1 MEKHIILKKLVAITL
16 AAITAASAFG
26 MNASAA
32 SVADFTD
39 VKPGAWYY
47 PAVEY
52 ATDNQLFQGT
62 TPTTFSPNG
71 SVTRGMFVTV
81 LGRKAGVNIKD
92 YPTTRFKDVKSSIYY
107 APYVEWAA
115 TYGIVSGTDEKK
127 ALFSPDKT
135 VTREQMASILYRFAQ
150 ATENDVD
157 YSGEKFYSFSDY
169 GKVSSFAQDAF
180 KWASDKGIINGSDG
194 KLNPKGTAT
203 RAQVAQVFLS
213 AQYVLTKTE
222 ITIDP
227 IPAPEPDPAADFEPV
242 PINKLANL
250 KSIKKALTDNQMKQV
265 YDIAVDIVRSS
276 MFLDTTE
283 QKAFYIARKI
293 ARDYNKYEYTS
304 STKHCGDPYGVFI
317 EKKATCSG
325 FTRTMGLC
333 LNIMGLPYEHVNEG
347 LWEHQWCRVKING
360 KYWACDAYTEPYGL
374 FSLNGIL
381 YREDVPYD
389 FPSMGGYVGHKAD
402 MEKHYPTL
410 PAFQCTLESC
420 LNGETLT
427 AFGTWGQG
435 ERKDYSRIDG
445 YLFDN
450 KVGRWIKNK
459 NDPAEQYAL
468 NIDSGVGPY
477 TVIVYLP
484 NDQEKVFSQTFN
496 TTFTWERTYE
506 DYNAEGSIGGNYVDV
521 TIIDYFGRQIGL
533 QTHY

>member
-1 MEKHIILKKLVAITL
+1 MKKHIILKKLVAITL

-26 MNASAA
+26 MSASAA

-115 TYGIVSGTDEKK
+115 TYGIVNGTDEKK

-227 IPAPEPDPAADFEPV
+227 IPAPEPDADPKADPNNIFNVYKRDFSAKNDWQVSSKSKMDPSEQAQLISLLKGKTGNMVWNEIALHGMTTGNVGCTYDATYWGLGTIYDESQIEESDYYEVEMKATTVDQVAATILKRLPDVPDAKYICVDVTDHVDAKGNKLEGLFYEIYFINTPEAVVEPSDSAFTAKVKRLVAERLPSGYVLDNSLAPDGGWSDFVFMPGHLSLSEDKLAEEYADFFVYLIRNNWHMGGEYDAECG
-242 PINKLANL
+242 KW
-250 KSIKKALTDNQMKQV
+250 V
-265 YDIAVDIVRSS
+265 YDIALAPG
-276 MFLDTTE
+276 LDPKTG
-283 QKAFYIARKI
+283 
-293 ARDYNKYEYTS
+293 N
-304 STKHCGDPYGVFI
+304 
-317 EKKATCSG
+317 
-325 FTRTMGLC
+325 
-333 LNIMGLPYEHVNEG
+333 
-347 LWEHQWCRVKING
+347 NG
-360 KYWACDAYTEPYGL
+360 HEPLRMY
-374 FSLNGIL
+374 
-381 YREDVPYD
+381 
-389 FPSMGGYVGHKAD
+389 
-402 MEKHYPTL
+402 
-410 PAFQCTLESC
+410 
-420 LNGETLT
+420 
-427 AFGTWGQG
+427 
-435 ERKDYSRIDG
+435 
-445 YLFDN
+445 
-450 KVGRWIKNK
+450 
-459 NDPAEQYAL
+459 YA
-468 NIDSGVGPY
+468 
-477 TVIVYLP
+477 
-484 NDQEKVFSQTFN
+484 
-496 TTFTWERTYE
+496 
-506 DYNAEGSIGGNYVDV
+506 
-521 TIIDYFGRQIGL
+521 
-533 QTHY
+533 

>member
-1 MEKHIILKKLVAITL
+1 MKKHIILKKLAAITL

-26 MNASAA
+26 MSASAA

-150 ATENDVD
+150 ATENDAD

-227 IPAPEPDPAADFEPV
+227 IPAPEPDADPKADPNNIFNVYKRDFSAKNDWQVSSKSKMDPSEQAQLISLLKGKTGNMVWNEIALHGMTTGQVGYTRDVSFPATEDNPIYHAKATSINQVAETILKRISGVPDAKYVCVTLEDEEETTEGYAKDVYYNLYFINTPEAVVEPGDSAFTAKVKRLVAERLPSGYVLDNSLAPDGGWSDFVFMPGHLSLSEDKLAEEYADFFV
-242 PINKLANL
+242 YLIRNNWHMGGKYD
-250 KSIKKALTDNQMKQV
+250 SFCGGVV
-265 YDIAVDIVRSS
+265 YDIALAPG
-276 MFLDTTE
+276 LDPKTG
-283 QKAFYIARKI
+283 
-293 ARDYNKYEYTS
+293 N
-304 STKHCGDPYGVFI
+304 
-317 EKKATCSG
+317 
-325 FTRTMGLC
+325 
-333 LNIMGLPYEHVNEG
+333 
-347 LWEHQWCRVKING
+347 NG
-360 KYWACDAYTEPYGL
+360 HEPLRMY
-374 FSLNGIL
+374 
-381 YREDVPYD
+381 
-389 FPSMGGYVGHKAD
+389 
-402 MEKHYPTL
+402 
-410 PAFQCTLESC
+410 
-420 LNGETLT
+420 
-427 AFGTWGQG
+427 
-435 ERKDYSRIDG
+435 
-445 YLFDN
+445 
-450 KVGRWIKNK
+450 
-459 NDPAEQYAL
+459 YA
-468 NIDSGVGPY
+468 
-477 TVIVYLP
+477 
-484 NDQEKVFSQTFN
+484 
-496 TTFTWERTYE
+496 
-506 DYNAEGSIGGNYVDV
+506 
-521 TIIDYFGRQIGL
+521 
-533 QTHY
+533 